1 VTQIEHEDL
10 TAELRVVRGLGFI
23 RLRAAA
29 VPVLTAAAGLAG
41 FEASGPRAVEDLV
54 RSAVGRLG
62 GGDLQRA
69 AELTFGTPVG
79 MRGDPA
85 PVRRRRAADVYTVT
99 VERFRH
105 SHERTIISQVADAIQ
120 VLSAEAATGSA
131 ASLGQSSGPPS
142 PLAEVRDE
150 LERVLRRV
158 AGMAHLDSDDTY
170 RFGRYGPFALPFGA
184 ARSLIVVDLG
194 AVEELRDVDLIVSSE
209 NTYFEPA
216 RVFTTTLSGQLRN
229 AAASRDASGMII
241 RDTIAEELAAWV
253 QRHARPGNPVEPG
266 VVAATSPGELARRGV
281 RRILHA
287 AVAVPRRGSNG
298 YDVPETGVVRA
309 IQRCFELARAERA
322 SEPSVD
328 SLSIP
333 LFGAGDG
340 GLDAEASFSRLWP
353 ALQMELRDDPTWT
366 VHLTTWTV
374 AETAVVLRHLA
385 QSVSDPA

>member
-1 VTQIEHEDL
+1 
-10 TAELRVVRGLGFI
+10 
-23 RLRAAA
+23 
-29 VPVLTAAAGLAG
+29 
-41 FEASGPRAVEDLV
+41 
-54 RSAVGRLG
+54 
-62 GGDLQRA
+62 
-69 AELTFGTPVG
+69 
-79 MRGDPA
+79 
-85 PVRRRRAADVYTVT
+85 
-99 VERFRH
+99 
-105 SHERTIISQVADAIQ
+105 
-120 VLSAEAATGSA
+120 
-131 ASLGQSSGPPS
+131 
-142 PLAEVRDE
+142 VRDE